1 MDSTMVPHPIGML
14 REMLAREIER
24 TSTTESFMIRSGLLA
39 DKMYPRTH
47 PGWIGGQACAL
58 AAIIETQEWAA
69 GIAEAE
75 RLRHDTGNGFD
86 SQPCRNVA
94 WRIREAIKEGP
105 KQ

>member
-1 MDSTMVPHPIGML
+1 MVAVTPTT
-14 REMLAREIER
+14 AQIER
-24 TSTTESFMIRSGLLA
+24 ARAIAHRLYPSSGSGIA
-39 DKMYPRTH
+39 Y
-47 PGWIGGQACAL
+47 GAAL

-94 WRIREAIKEGP
+94 WRIREAIKEGRNDE
-105 KQ
+105 

>member
-1 MDSTMVPHPIGML
+1 MGEPTK
-14 REMLAREIER
+14 EQIER
-24 TSTTESFMIRSGLLA
+24 ARRCAAKYWQTGDDSDEGTARMILSG
-39 DKMYPRTH
+39 D
-47 PGWIGGQACAL
+47 WDDQAYVQAAL

-94 WRIREAIKEGP
+94 WRIREAIKEGRNDG
-105 KQ
+105 